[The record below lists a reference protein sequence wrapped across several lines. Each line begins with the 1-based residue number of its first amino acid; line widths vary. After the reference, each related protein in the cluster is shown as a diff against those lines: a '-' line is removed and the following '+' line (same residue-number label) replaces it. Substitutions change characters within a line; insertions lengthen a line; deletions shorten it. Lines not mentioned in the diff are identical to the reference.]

1 MKTICVYT
9 IIGFLLVTFLSG
21 EKLKKE
27 RKVYETQYATS
38 RMSTF
43 VYPVKSWTAERLVKS
58 NLDPLQFRFVG
69 KIEEKK

>member
-9 IIGFLLVTFLSG
+9 IIGFLLVPFLSG

-38 RMSTF
+38 RVSTF
-43 VYPVKSWTAERLVKS
+43 VYPVK
-58 NLDPLQFRFVG
+58 NLDGRA
-69 KIEEKK
+69 ISKK